1 MKVKE
6 VVVLYEAAEDLDAG
20 RLFYDERE
28 FGIGDY
34 FIDCLLSDLSA
45 LKIYAGIHSKHFGY
59 LRMLSK
65 RFPFAIYYDIEDQI
79 ARVVAILDMR
89 MNPDTIRKSLN
100 ERSS

>member
-6 VVVLYEAAEDLDAG
+6 VIVLYEAAEDLEAG
-20 RLFYDERE
+20 RTFYDERE
-28 FGIGDY
+28 YGVGDY
-34 FIDCLLSDLSA
+34 FIDSVLSDFAS
-45 LKIYAGIHSKHFGY
+45 LKIYAGIHSVHFGY

-89 MNPDTIRKSLN
+89 MNPDTIRRTLN
-100 ERSS
+100 TRGS

>member
-6 VVVLYEAAEDLDAG
+6 VIVLYEAVEDLEAG
-20 RLFYDERE
+20 RAFYNQRE
-28 FGIGDY
+28 YGIGGY
-34 FIDCLLSDLSA
+34 FIDCILSDLGS
-45 LKIYAGIHSKHFGY
+45 LKIYAGIHTTHSGY

-89 MNPDTIRKSLN
+89 MNPDTIRRTLN
-100 ERSS
+100 ERGS